1 MRNLTII
8 LMAIFVITGLVF
20 VYLDWKQLNKHKNIL
35 AKDKSQSVQEMLICL
50 DKETDA
56 LRIANLFVGLLSSS
70 YILVHIMTN
79 EGNKYDD
86 KIQSKSFKKSLNGE
100 LIQKLLMVEGRY
112 E

>member
-1 MRNLTII
+1 MRNLTIV

-20 VYLDWKQLNKHKNIL
+20 IYLDWKQSHKKIVS
-35 AKDKSQSVQEMLICL
+35 KDNFQSVQEMLICL

-56 LRIANLFVGLLSSS
+56 LRIANLFVGLISSS

-86 KIQSKSFKKSLNGE
+86 KIQSKSFSKSLSSD
-100 LIQKLLMVEGRY
+100 LVQKLLMVEGRY